1 MSLIRMY
8 CTGICPYCDRAER
21 LLVRKGVGDRIE
33 KIRVDHDHG
42 AMTEMITRTRRRTV
56 PQIFIGER
64 HVGGFDDLVEL
75 DMEGELDELLSG
87 LNLA

>member
-42 AMTEMITRTRRRTV
+42 AMTEMIRRTRRRTV

-87 LNLA
+87 LNPA

>member
-21 LLVRKGVGDRIE
+21 LLARKGVGDRIE
-33 KIRVDHDHG
+33 KIRVDHDPG

-56 PQIFIGER
+56 PQIFIGDR